1 MLGSGLEDF
10 PGHMKGTEELWVP
23 WGSHRSSQYL
33 VCHAQMGLLGWV
45 VEIKGS
51 CTTMALNRTVPVEQW
66 TILVGLL
73 ELGGGG
79 RRHCFPGVGS
89 RQSSGQHL
97 VASAGQPWDSWALGQ
112 GGTHM
117 PLVVTLFPVSS
128 VWKGSLLRWEGLL
141 LRDVSQEFVAQAS
154 PKLWGH
160 IQGGRVLGPSKAEG
174 TMWLL
179 IGHVAVSMC
188 GSLQSMDGDPPEEAH
203 GPAAPGCD
211 FCCTLGE
218 GAWMRALHARRQA
231 MQLPDGDPGGKLV
244 LGPLSLGQCQ
254 SARHPAPSALKLRTF
269 LEPLAPAL
277 SSVSSSAKGVL
288 LTLTNIVSFSTQ
300 VGPLALTDIV
310 SSSTQEDPLA
320 LTGIALS
327 QVVKP
332 EENLHWASCSWA
344 SGHQSVAQ
352 PHDVLKLRSFLVPWS
367 PALSCVSFSSQAGPL
382 ALTGIVSSSAQ
393 VGPMALSGIDG
404 KPGGRVV
411 LGPHRP
417 QASVLQP
424 GAHPPGV
431 LKLRPSLAPWS
442 PAELCE
448 LFLPGGPPGID
459 WHSELFHPAGPLALT
474 GIVLREMHH
483 PINESRVTAFITHTF
498 KIDRWASDDSLLRLL
513 CLLI

>member
-277 SSVSSSAKGVL
+277 SS
-288 LTLTNIVSFSTQ
+288 
-300 VGPLALTDIV
+300 
-310 SSSTQEDPLA
+310 
-320 LTGIALS
+320 
-327 QVVKP
+327 
-332 EENLHWASCSWA
+332 
-344 SGHQSVAQ
+344 
-352 PHDVLKLRSFLVPWS
+352 
-367 PALSCVSFSSQAGPL
+367 
-382 ALTGIVSSSAQ
+382 
-393 VGPMALSGIDG
+393 DG
-404 KPGGRVV
+404 EPGGRLV
-411 LGPHRP
+411 LAHRP
-417 QASVLQP
+417 QANVSQVLIPWCAETLALCGTLVSCTELCELFHP
-424 GAHPPGV
+424 GGPPGIDRHSELFHPGGPLGIDWHSELFCPDGTHG
-431 LKLRPSLAPWS
+431 LKWHS
-442 PAELCE
+442 ELFLPGGPPGIDWHSELFCPGGTHGLKRHSE

>member
-320 LTGIALS
+320 LTGIVSSSAQMGPMALS
-327 QVVKP
+327 
-332 EENLHWASCSWA
+332 
-344 SGHQSVAQ
+344 GI
-352 PHDVLKLRSFLVPWS
+352 
-367 PALSCVSFSSQAGPL
+367 VSFSSQAGPL

>member
-320 LTGIALS
+320 LTGIDGGTGGRLALDLLFLG
-327 QVVKP
+327 QWPLARCPVP
-332 EENLHWASCSWA
+332 DA
-344 SGHQSVAQ
+344 
-352 PHDVLKLRSFLVPWS
+352 LKLRSFMAHWS
-367 PALSCVSFSSQAGPL
+367 PALSCGEHIWVLLESCVSELFCPGGAMALSGIVSFSSQAGPL

-474 GIVLREMHH
+474 GIV
-483 PINESRVTAFITHTF
+483 
-498 KIDRWASDDSLLRLL
+498 
-513 CLLI
+513 

>member
-1 MLGSGLEDF
+1 MLNLEEDL
-10 PGHMKGTEELWVP
+10 HWIQWP
-23 WGSHRSSQYL
+23 WAN
-33 VCHAQMGLLGWV
+33 VC
-45 VEIKGS
+45 
-51 CTTMALNRTVPVEQW
+51 
-66 TILVGLL
+66 
-73 ELGGGG
+73 
-79 RRHCFPGVGS
+79 
-89 RQSSGQHL
+89 QSSAQPQCTEDGALPDAL
-97 VASAGQPWDSWALGQ
+97 VSCIELCELLCPADPLALTG
-112 GGTHM
+112 
-117 PLVVTLFPVSS
+117 
-128 VWKGSLLRWEGLL
+128 
-141 LRDVSQEFVAQAS
+141 
-154 PKLWGH
+154 
-160 IQGGRVLGPSKAEG
+160 I
-174 TMWLL
+174 
-179 IGHVAVSMC
+179 
-188 GSLQSMDGDPPEEAH
+188 
-203 GPAAPGCD
+203 
-211 FCCTLGE
+211 
-218 GAWMRALHARRQA
+218 
-231 MQLPDGDPGGKLV
+231 DGDPGGRIALGLLALTQCPSAGCSAPEKLKLWPFLV
-244 LGPLSLGQCQ
+244 PWSPARSCVSSSAQVGQLTLTRIDGEPEGRLMSGRMDPGKRP
-254 SARHPAPSALKLRTF
+254 SARCSAPGSLKLRPF
-269 LEPLAPAL
+269 LVPWSPALTCVNSSAKGWPPGIDQHSELFCPGGLPGIDGHRSSTQEVPLAL
-277 SSVSSSAKGVL
+277 TGIVSSSAKGVL

-320 LTGIALS
+320 LTGIDGGTGGRLALDLLFLG
-327 QVVKP
+327 QWPLARCPVP
-332 EENLHWASCSWA
+332 DA
-344 SGHQSVAQ
+344 
-352 PHDVLKLRSFLVPWS
+352 LKLRSFMAHWS
-367 PALSCVSFSSQAGPL
+367 PALSCGEHIWVLLESCVSELFCPGGAMALSGIVSFSSQAGPL